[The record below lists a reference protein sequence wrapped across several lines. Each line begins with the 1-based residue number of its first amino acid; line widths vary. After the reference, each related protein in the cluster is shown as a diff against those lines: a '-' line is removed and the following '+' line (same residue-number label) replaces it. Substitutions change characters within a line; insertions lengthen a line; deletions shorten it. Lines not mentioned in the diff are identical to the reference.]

1 MAMKLS
7 LGPIPY
13 LWNREY
19 VFDFYAR
26 VAEAPVAIVCLGET
40 ICSKRRA
47 LRLPDWLDIAGR
59 LTAAGKEVV
68 LSTLTLI
75 EAESEVAYLRTIA
88 ENGSHAVEA
97 NDYAAVNMLEGAMP
111 FVIGPH
117 INVYNA
123 RTLAVLAQ
131 AGAKRWVMPVELDR
145 DTLAAIQ
152 EQRPA
157 GLETEVIVFGRLPLS
172 FSARCFT
179 ARAHNLSKDECNIR
193 CADYPDGMRL
203 HTREGASFLDL
214 NGIQVL
220 SARTYNLLNEI
231 KTLAELKV
239 DILRLIPQRQ
249 GMFEIIDAFHSVL
262 QGVMPPPVAAD
273 ILAGCQ
279 PAGSCNG
286 YWHGAPGMDQ
296 VNHA

>member
-13 LWNREY
+13 LWNRET

-26 VAEAPVAIVCLGET
+26 VAEAPVDIVYLGET

-47 LRLPDWLDIAGR
+47 LRLPDWLDIAKR
-59 LTAAGKEVV
+59 LTAAGKEAV

-75 EAESEVAYLRTIA
+75 EAESEIAYLRTIA
-88 ENGSHAVEA
+88 ENGSYAVEA
-97 NDYAAVNMLEGAMP
+97 NDYAAVNILEGTIP

-117 INVYNA
+117 INVYNS
-123 RTLAVLAQ
+123 RTLAVLVQ
-131 AGAKRWVMPVELDR
+131 AGASRWVMPVELDR
-145 DTLAAIQ
+145 ETLAAILK
-152 EQRPA
+152 QRPP
-157 GLETEVIVFGRLPLS
+157 GMETEVFVFGRLPLS

-193 CADYPDGMRL
+193 CEEYPDGMQLR
-203 HTREGASFLDL
+203 TREGESFLGL

-220 SARTYNLLNEI
+220 SARTYNLVNEI
-231 KTLAELKV
+231 KTLVDLEV

-249 GMFEIIDAFHSVL
+249 DMFEIIDAFRSVL

-273 ILAGCQ
+273 ILARCQ

-286 YWHGAPGMDQ
+286 YWYGAPGMDQ
-296 VNHA
+296 VNQA